1 MPQSVGVI
9 FDVDGVLV
17 DSYQAH
23 FDAWV
28 IVGQQRGFTI
38 SEAMFATSFGR
49 TSREAI
55 VDVFGLT
62 QLSPEEIAE
71 LDLTKEAIYRDL
83 LADTFPELDG
93 AGELIDALHADG
105 FKLGVGSSGPPGNVD
120 LAVDKLARRDK
131 FSGIITGRDVTRGKP
146 DPQVF
151 LYAAERMGVAPRQCC
166 VLEDAPAGIA
176 AAHAAGMKCI
186 AVTSTGRT
194 REEQSAADWIVSSLR
209 EVTPERV
216 RRLIQEP

>member
-1 MPQSVGVI
+1 MNNLGVI

-23 FDAWV
+23 FDAWC
-28 IVGQQRGFTI
+28 IVGKERGFTI
-38 SEAMFATSFGR
+38 SEEMYATSFGR

-62 QLSPEEIAE
+62 TLSPAEIAE
-71 LDLTKEAIYRDL
+71 LDLVKEAKYREL
-83 LADTFPELDG
+83 LANSFPELDG
-93 AGELIDALHADG
+93 AGPLIDALHAAG
-105 FKLGVGSSGPPGNVD
+105 FTLGVGSSGPPGNVD
-120 LAVDKLARRDK
+120 LAVDQLRRRAM
-131 FSGIITGRDVTRGKP
+131 FQGIITGNDVTRGKP

-151 LYAAERMGVAPRQCC
+151 LYAAERMGIAPQRCC
-166 VLEDAPAGIA
+166 VIEDAPPGIE

-194 REEQSAADWIVSSLR
+194 QAEQAAADWIVPSLR
-209 EVTPERV
+209 EVTPAAIAK
-216 RRLIQEP
+216 LIQS